1 MKIKSISRFCFLFVL
16 AAILNA
22 GSANATIL
30 TSLSGTEAHIT
41 NNVFDAIGTEVQ
53 CGDGSS
59 LVFNYVQR
67 MVINGKVEMVLT
79 EFINDV
85 GTYELTLLGE
95 CGGKNLYGLGTCACR
110 PTGSA
115 AVNIETAPQEV
126 SAFRPLLSSMR
137 RLAWARSQTRL
148 SSSGPISRPTE
159 PAGRRGHS
167 PVRSDVS
174 VIVGCTAV
182 PIDHPSSSFTG
193 AAGRPAAASA
203 ACRRFAVL

>member
-1 MKIKSISRFCFLFVL
+1 MKIRSVSRFCFLFVL
-16 AAILNA
+16 ALVLNA

-30 TSLSGTEAHIT
+30 TGLSGTEAHIT

-79 EFINDV
+79 EYINDV

-110 PTGSA
+110 PTAA
-115 AVNIETAPQEV
+115 AVNMETARAV
-126 SAFRPLLSSMR
+126 MIVARVKWHTTFDG
-137 RLAWARSQTRL
+137 RLE
-148 SSSGPISRPTE
+148 SGLMKMSR
-159 PAGRRGHS
+159 
-167 PVRSDVS
+167 S
-174 VIVGCTAV
+174 VIDPHAV
-182 PIDHPSSSFTG
+182 NVS
-193 AAGRPAAASA
+193 
-203 ACRRFAVL
+203 